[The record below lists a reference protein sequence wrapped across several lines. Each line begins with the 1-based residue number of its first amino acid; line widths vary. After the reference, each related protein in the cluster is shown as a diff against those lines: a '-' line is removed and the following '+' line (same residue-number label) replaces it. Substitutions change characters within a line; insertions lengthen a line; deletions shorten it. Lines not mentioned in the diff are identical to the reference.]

1 MSVAT
6 EPRRA
11 PHADEPL
18 APCENCGSALRDD
31 QEWCL
36 ECGAARTLIHRPP
49 DWRIAAAIVGTVVAL
64 VVAGFAIALINLS
77 ANSNRTAAALASTA
91 TTTSTTT
98 ATTTAASARPT
109 HAAASAFPDWPVGL
123 PGWTV
128 VLFTGTSRPTA
139 VIAARQMTK
148 DGLHVGILSTSQ
160 HPSTTMRPG
169 HFAVYTGRYPT
180 AAAAHARATVL
191 HQRGFRARARLVG
204 RPGSP

>member
-11 PHADEPL
+11 PHADDPL
-18 APCENCGSALRDD
+18 AHCENCDSPLRDD

-49 DWRIAAAIVGTVVAL
+49 DWRIAAAIVGTVVVL
-64 VVAGFAIALINLS
+64 VIAGFAIALINLS
-77 ANSNRTAAALASTA
+77 ANSNRTAATVATSA
-91 TTTSTTT
+91 TTTSTTA

-128 VLFTGTSRPTA
+128 VLFTGTGRPTA

-148 DGLHVGILSTSQ
+148 AGLHVGILSTSQ
-160 HPSTTMRPG
+160 HPSTNMRPG

-180 AAAAHARATVL
+180 AAAAQTRTSALDH
-191 HQRGFRARARLVG
+191 RGFRARVRLVG